1 MITFPTLV
9 SAYLYR
15 TSRHK
20 QTLLGNETTERVGH
34 FEVFPV
40 VSSLLLRRRVDGI
53 CWSKMPKKGK
63 KAKGGGKGKKG
74 G

>member
-1 MITFPTLV
+1 MPIC
-9 SAYLYR
+9 
-15 TSRHK
+15 
-20 QTLLGNETTERVGH
+20 TERQDINKRCV
-34 FEVFPV
+34 ETKPQKESAILRYFPV